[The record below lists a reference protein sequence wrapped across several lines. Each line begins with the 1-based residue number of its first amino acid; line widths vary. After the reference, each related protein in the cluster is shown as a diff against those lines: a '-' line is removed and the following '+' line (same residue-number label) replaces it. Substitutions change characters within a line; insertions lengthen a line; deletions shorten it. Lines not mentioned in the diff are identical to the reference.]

1 MLSPADYLLVLA
13 YGLVKKSST
22 GDEHRFIFAALND
35 CFWPK
40 AVFQHRSKTAIPN
53 PTPTL
58 PSPTSAAVRGAPSGV
73 ASEDAWT
80 KLSHLLTCAH
90 ASASEMCDVRVVD
103 PGLLGATVHCIEGAN
118 AWVDALLIRG

>member
-1 MLSPADYLLVLA
+1 M
-13 YGLVKKSST
+13 VK
-22 GDEHRFIFAALND
+22 
-35 CFWPK
+35 
-40 AVFQHRSKTAIPN
+40 
-53 PTPTL
+53 PTPD
-58 PSPTSAAVRGAPSGV
+58 PSVIDVPPDHPLFHFPSDFSDRNHTNQRLAFRLHGLDNQPIFSVNSGV

-80 KLSHLLTCAH
+80 KLSHLLTYAH